1 MRANLYNE
9 VADMRNYEVI
19 TVAEAEALENNENL
33 EWFEAYTDECGRKII
48 SITASLENEE
58 NIEMNNGDIVNICG
72 MSYRLEM

>member
-33 EWFEAYTDECGRKII
+33 EWFETYTDECGRKVI

-58 NIEMNNGDIVNICG
+58 NINRV
-72 MSYRLEM
+72 LVVAA

>member
-9 VADMRNYEVI
+9 VAEMKNYEAI

-33 EWFEAYTDECGRKII
+33 EWFEIHEDEFGRKLI

-58 NIEMNNGDIVNICG
+58 DVNRVLVIAA
-72 MSYRLEM
+72 